1 MTEIRQ
7 EVLGELLEGYSC
19 PDDLVGPDGLLKK
32 LVGRLVERASQVELE
47 LTPDSGVWLVGQ
59 AARSLM

>member
-1 MTEIRQ
+1 
-7 EVLGELLEGYSC
+7 
-19 PDDLVGPDGLLKK
+19 